1 MQQAHRSRPTVR
13 RLSLILAPFAGAAAV
28 VLAAGP
34 AAAESLSRGGFSTG
48 PSTSTTSGPQGG
60 GADAKRAEG
69 PAQSGGNPGQRG
81 IVTHGEDHT
90 GLHDSDP
97 FGYLHTDMNP
107 VLQNQHPRATD
118 DFSQTAPQPL
128 SSRAGNPA
136 GWTQNWNDDGT
147 GYTVCPALASH
158 C

>member
-13 RLSLILAPFAGAAAV
+13 RLGLILAPLVGAAAAV
-28 VLAAGP
+28 IAAGP
-34 AAAESLSRGGFSTG
+34 ATAESLSRSGFSTG
-48 PSTSTTSGPQGG
+48 P
-60 GADAKRAEG
+60 DANSS
-69 PAQSGGNPGQRG
+69 QSGGNPNQRG
-81 IVTHGEDHT
+81 IVTHGDDHT
-90 GLHDSDP
+90 GMHDSDP

-107 VLQNQHPRATD
+107 VLQNQHPREVD

-136 GWTQNWNDDGT
+136 GWTPNWNDDGT
-147 GYTVCPALASH
+147 GYTVCPSLASY